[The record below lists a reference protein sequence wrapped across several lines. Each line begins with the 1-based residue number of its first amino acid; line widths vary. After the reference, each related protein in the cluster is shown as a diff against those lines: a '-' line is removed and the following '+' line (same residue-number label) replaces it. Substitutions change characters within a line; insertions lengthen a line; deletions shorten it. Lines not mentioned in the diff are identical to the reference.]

1 MQALSGSIMPFSIIV
16 SRKVIGIFKTALIV
30 KSLLII
36 GTSCSFAQDTQHN
49 KFQTSKVSNQL
60 SLHPLTCAVMKKDI
74 FCKTE
79 LQIEFISS
87 HPQNICVW
95 LSNSSTP
102 KKCYL
107 KTHKFKLS
115 FPIKMKSDVIV
126 FIKDMHGKIIASSE
140 LKFAI
145 FQPAK
150 VRKRRGLNWDI
161 F

>member
-1 MQALSGSIMPFSIIV
+1 MPFSITV
-16 SRKVIGIFKTALIV
+16 SRKVIGIFKPIFLM
-30 KSLLII
+30 KSLLIL
-36 GTSCSFAQDTQHN
+36 GTSCSFAQETQPVHN
-49 KFQTSKVSNQL
+49 QLQPPKISNQL
-60 SLHPLTCAVMKKDI
+60 NLHPLTCAVMEKDI

-79 LQIEFISS
+79 LKLEFISN

-95 LSNSSTP
+95 LSNSSSP
-102 KKCYL
+102 KKCYQ
-107 KTHKFKLS
+107 KTQNFKLS
-115 FPIKMKSDVIV
+115 FPIKIKSDLIV
-126 FIKDMHGKIIASSE
+126 FIKDMHGKVIVTSE